1 MLGREVLFACPM
13 FLTVLCG
20 TLAFGA
26 GLLAAVSYGDGA
38 LVAARTAALT
48 IGWLLLLATLIGVHG
63 MRRARPPELGATAVV
78 FVSSI
83 GVLYLS
89 YFNWIELPK
98 AAMPHAV
105 VEALIEIDTDVK
117 LIRTDALSA
126 SAMRASFP
134 VVTSVAL
141 PQLAKASP
149 PALMHKPPRPH
160 EEVADSCSSL
170 GGVEAL
176 QCRRCGGE
184 RGLSWVACQESAR
197 LEYCQGRYADEA
209 ACPSPIPA
217 SYPG

>member
-1 MLGREVLFACPM
+1 M

-78 FVSSI
+78 LVSSI
-83 GVLYLS
+83 AVLYLS
-89 YFNWIELPK
+89 YFNWVELPK

-105 VEALIEIDTDVK
+105 VELLIEIDADVK

-134 VVTSVAL
+134 VVTRVAM
-141 PQLAKASP
+141 PQPAKDSP
-149 PALMHKPPRPH
+149 AALMHKPPRPK

-176 QCRRCGGE
+176 QCRRCGGK

-197 LEYCQGRYADEA
+197 LEYCQGRYADDA

>member
-1 MLGREVLFACPM
+1 M

-26 GLLAAVSYGDGA
+26 GLLAAASYGDGA

-48 IGWLLLLATLIGVHG
+48 IGWLLLLATVIGVHG
-63 MRRARPPELGATAVV
+63 MRRARPAELGATAVV
-78 FVSSI
+78 TAVVFVSSTA
-83 GVLYLS
+83 VLYLS
-89 YFNWIELPK
+89 YFNWVELPK

-105 VEALIEIDTDVK
+105 VELLIEIDTDVK

-134 VVTSVAL
+134 VVTRLAM
-141 PQLAKASP
+141 PQPAKDSP
-149 PALMHKPPRPH
+149 PPLMHKPPRPT
-160 EEVADSCSSL
+160 EEVADSCSSF

-176 QCRRCGGE
+176 QCRRCGGK

>member
-1 MLGREVLFACPM
+1 M

-78 FVSSI
+78 LASSI
-83 GVLYLS
+83 AVLYLS
-89 YFNWIELPK
+89 YFSWIELPK

-105 VEALIEIDTDVK
+105 VEVLIEIDTDVK
-117 LIRTDALSA
+117 LIRTEALSA
-126 SAMRASFP
+126 SAMRANFP
-134 VVTSVAL
+134 VVTRAAMSQ
-141 PQLAKASP
+141 PAKDSP

-176 QCRRCGGE
+176 QCRRCGGK

>member
-105 VEALIEIDTDVK
+105 VEVLIEIDTDVK
-117 LIRTDALSA
+117 LIRTEALSA

-134 VVTSVAL
+134 MVTRVAM
-141 PQLAKASP
+141 PQPAKDSP
-149 PALMHKPPRPH
+149 PVLMHKPPRPK

>member
-1 MLGREVLFACPM
+1 M
-13 FLTVLCG
+13 FLTMLCG

-63 MRRARPPELGATAVV
+63 MRRARSPELGATAVV
-78 FVSSI
+78 FVSSVA
-83 GVLYLS
+83 VLYLS
-89 YFNWIELPK
+89 YFNWVELPK
-98 AAMPHAV
+98 AAMPRAV
-105 VEALIEIDTDVK
+105 VEVLMEIDTDVK
-117 LIRTDALSA
+117 LIRTDDALSA
-126 SAMRASFP
+126 SAMPASFP
-134 VVTSVAL
+134 MVTRVAM
-141 PQLAKASP
+141 PQLAKESP
-149 PALMHKPPRPH
+149 PALMHKPPRPTD
-160 EEVADSCSSL
+160 EVADSCSSL
-170 GGVEAL
+170 GGVEEL
-176 QCRRCGGE
+176 QCRRCGGK